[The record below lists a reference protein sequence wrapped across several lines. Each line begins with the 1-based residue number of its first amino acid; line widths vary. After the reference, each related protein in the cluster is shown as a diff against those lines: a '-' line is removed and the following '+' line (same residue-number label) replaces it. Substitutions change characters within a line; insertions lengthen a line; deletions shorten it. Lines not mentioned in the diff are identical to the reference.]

1 MKRSN
6 VDDAREQ
13 MKEKNKELSEYL
25 DEIKELQNANDLLQ
39 SEVEK
44 VKGEMTDATTEI
56 EETTRQ
62 YCNLKAC
69 LSFISFY

>member
-1 MKRSN
+1 MRRSN
-6 VDDAREQ
+6 VDVVREQ

-25 DEIKELQNANDLLQ
+25 NEIKDLQNANDLLQ

-44 VKGEMTDATTEI
+44 ARDEMKDATADI

-62 YCNLKAC
+62 YCNLKVS
-69 LSFISFY
+69 L